1 MIIIY
6 GILINSVV
14 VLRLLFLFIWFFA
27 VVFGDLGL
35 DVQFCGCLNCWL
47 YCLVFPCGFAFV
59 VWVDWWLLG

>member
-27 VVFGDLGL
+27 VVFGDLS
-35 DVQFCGCLNCWL
+35 
-47 YCLVFPCGFAFV
+47 
-59 VWVDWWLLG
+59 LGV